1 MTKTEVKVK
10 KRSKFKYRQVF
21 TVSDLLMESYSVR
34 TITGRILINLGN
46 GYFVDRD
53 NPQYINSLDLVYRN
67 AKTVMNGKHKL
78 LARRLQTTDG
88 TRLRRIV
95 SC

>member
-1 MTKTEVKVK
+1 MAVAKLKQ
-10 KRSKFKYRQVF
+10 RSRIKYRQVF
-21 TVSDLLMESYSVR
+21 TARELLLEAYSVR

-53 NPQYINSLDLVYRN
+53 NPRYINSLDLVYRN
-67 AKTVMNGKHKL
+67 AKTVMNGRHKL
-78 LARRLQTTDG
+78 LARRPQTADG
-88 TRLRRIV
+88 TRLRRVV